1 VRPINERPGRRG
13 TGRRF
18 LGRAR
23 FIGLFAALAAAVL
36 LAAGCSSG
44 SSSSAGAASSSAAS
58 ATTAAAGTAAASP
71 LGKAG
76 AADDVGITATTIKV
90 GMIAD
95 VDTSLV
101 PGLFQKSVNAVDAWA
116 KIVNSSGGL
125 DGRKVVVD
133 FCDSKLDPNATAN
146 CVIKACQDD
155 FALVGTSA
163 NALEDLSDI
172 DGCKN
177 AAGKAV
183 GIPNLAAFAF
193 PPESCDPDTYLVDGT
208 GEYCTTAKQ
217 AAPTSDAPVGD
228 ALYFLSQNKDLH
240 GIWLYDDDD
249 PTFKLT
255 QTPTFQAESNL
266 GIKKDGQGF
275 YALSG
280 AAPQSALTPFIQQIK
295 ASGSTF
301 VYDDVTTA
309 SMVLLRREAQL
320 QGVNSVKVWECNSG
334 CYDPSFYQQ
343 GGATVNGT
351 YAMLLEL
358 PYLSDYTANP
368 TLDKLVTELGGVN
381 NLNNNAL
388 GSFID
393 ALLFQDAVQK
403 ATANGGTL
411 NRQTLFTALNNEH
424 SFTADGI
431 VGSTDIGNH
440 TTTACEV
447 IVQLQNGVWQRV
459 DPVKPGT
466 FDCNAANNTKITM
479 SAS

>member
-1 VRPINERPGRRG
+1 
-13 TGRRF
+13 
-18 LGRAR
+18 
-23 FIGLFAALAAAVL
+23 
-36 LAAGCSSG
+36 
-44 SSSSAGAASSSAAS
+44 
-58 ATTAAAGTAAASP
+58 
-71 LGKAG
+71 
-76 AADDVGITATTIKV
+76 
-90 GMIAD
+90 
-95 VDTSLV
+95 
-101 PGLFQKSVNAVDAWA
+101 
-116 KIVNSSGGL
+116 
-125 DGRKVVVD
+125 
-133 FCDSKLDPNATAN
+133 
-146 CVIKACQDD
+146 
-155 FALVGTSA
+155 
-163 NALEDLSDI
+163 
-172 DGCKN
+172 
-177 AAGKAV
+177 
-183 GIPNLAAFAF
+183 
-193 PPESCDPDTYLVDGT
+193 
-208 GEYCTTAKQ
+208 
-217 AAPTSDAPVGD
+217 
-228 ALYFLSQNKDLH
+228 
-240 GIWLYDDDD
+240 
-249 PTFKLT
+249 
-255 QTPTFQAESNL
+255 
-266 GIKKDGQGF
+266 
-275 YALSG
+275 
-280 AAPQSALTPFIQQIK
+280 
-295 ASGSTF
+295 
-301 VYDDVTTA
+301 
-309 SMVLLRREAQL
+309 MVLLRREAQL
-320 QGVNSVKVWECNSG
+320 QGVNSVKIWECNSG

>member
-1 VRPINERPGRRG
+1 V
-13 TGRRF
+13 
-18 LGRAR
+18 
-23 FIGLFAALAAAVL
+23 LAAAVL

-44 SSSSAGAASSSAAS
+44 SSSSAGSASSSAAS
-58 ATTAAAGTAAASP
+58 ATTAAAGTAATSA

-76 AADDVGITATTIKV
+76 PADDIGITATTVKV

-183 GIPNLAAFAF
+183 GLPNLAAFAF

-208 GEYCTTAKQ
+208 GEYCATAKQ

-440 TTTACEV
+440 TTTVCEV